1 MFYKIEMDGQLFS
14 SSADNY
20 GGVISCNI
28 TQEAN
33 KAGTMEIQIPVT
45 HPLYDEIHIR
55 STIFEAFRNDEL
67 VFRGIPVDITVDFQ
81 NNKTISC
88 EGELTYLNDSILRP
102 HHYENKTSTE
112 LLTAYIAEH
121 NSQVSADKQFV
132 IGTVTA
138 TDSNNA
144 ITCYTNYNST
154 MEEIAGDLVDDIGGY
169 LRVRR
174 VGTTNYLDYLA
185 GSPNVNTQP
194 VTLGRNLMDL
204 QKQQNT
210 DDLFTVL
217 IPLGAKVAEEPV
229 EGLESRLTIESVN
242 SGLDYI
248 ESQAL
253 IAKYGRIVKTMV
265 WDNVT
270 VPSNLLRKAQQAL
283 AAQEAHDVVTVTAI
297 DLSLTE
303 SDFERFKLLDTIHVN
318 STLHGVSADFILTKL
333 TMNLLDP
340 ASDTITLGS
349 ETTSGISAQTSSLS
363 SPDATEPIT
372 PFYVMMYADVKT
384 ETFNIAANGMYYENL
399 YNKIPRPDGYYF
411 LIAVPSAGSGTGV
424 DDLVA
429 SIKHNGHATIRNAG
443 STARSGLTYT
453 FRVCYIKSEFYK
465 EYTP

>member
-14 SSADNY
+14 SSANNY
-20 GGVISCNI
+20 GGVISCKI

-67 VFRGIPVDITVDFQ
+67 VFRGIPVGIEVDFE

-88 EGELTYLNDSILRP
+88 EGELAYLNDTILRP
-102 HHYENKTSTE
+102 HYYSEQTSE
-112 LLTAYIAEH
+112 QLLTAYIAEH
-121 NSQVSADKQFV
+121 NSQVSTDKQFTV
-132 IGTVTA
+132 GTVTA
-138 TDSNNA
+138 TDSNNS
-144 ITCYTNYNST
+144 ISCYTNYNST

-169 LRVRR
+169 LRIRR

-217 IPLGAKVAEEPV
+217 IPLGAKVADEPIQ
-229 EGLESRLTIESVN
+229 GLESRLTIESVN
-242 SGLDYI
+242 GGLDYI
-248 ESQAL
+248 ESPTL
-253 IAKYGRIVKTMV
+253 IAKYGRIAKTMV

-297 DLSLTE
+297 DLSLTQA
-303 SDFERFKLLDTIHVN
+303 DFERFKLLDTIHVF
-318 STLHGVSADFILTKL
+318 STLHDISADFVLTKL

-363 SPDATEPIT
+363 APDVEQIT
-372 PFYVMMYADVKT
+372 PFYMVMYRDVST
-384 ETFNIAANGMYYENL
+384 ETFSISANGYYYENI
-399 YNKIPRPDGYYF
+399 YNKIPQIDGYYF
-411 LIAVPSAGSGTGV
+411 LIAVPSAGSGTGI
-424 DDLVA
+424 DDMVA
-429 SIKHNGHATIRNAG
+429 TIKHNGHAIIYNTRN
-443 STARSGLTYT
+443 TARSGLTMI
-453 FRVCYIKSEFYK
+453 FRVVYVNREFYK